1 MRGEL
6 AAVSRGT
13 LLDATAPHRRV
24 FQPAAVESL
33 LAAHARGEP
42 RGQQIWNL
50 MMLELWFRAFI
61 DRRPD

>member
-6 AAVSRGT
+6 AGMSKDT
-13 LLDATAPHRRV
+13 LLDARARGRGV
-24 FQPAAVESL
+24 FEPKAVEAL

-61 DRRPD
+61 DRRPR